1 MGVSYL
7 ATKKPILNFVVD
19 QDLLQ
24 RIDDFRFQNRFD
36 TRAAAVK
43 WLLDWALNVLG
54 DSDLLRRVED
64 FRIQNRF
71 DNTSEAVKWMIERA
85 LDEQTKQKNG

>member
-1 MGVSYL
+1 M

-19 QDLLQ
+19 PDLLR

-43 WLLDWALNVLG
+43 WLIEWAL
-54 DSDLLRRVED
+54 
-64 FRIQNRF
+64 
-71 DNTSEAVKWMIERA
+71 A
-85 LDEQTKQKNG
+85 EQEKKTEKEKGQG